1 MARKILTY
9 KEIGMAEFVQPTISD
24 PTVTD
29 AIEYIGRQ
37 LDTNTVMYHFD
48 PALVTPQENAEINE
62 QRVWDLDDPVEFAEM
77 KEFVKQVPE
86 ITRKVAEIEAGINR
100 INTFKLFK
108 GIIDNDAEVIAMI
121 NAIDDARGAWLA
133 SVGLV
138 GNSIIS

>member
-9 KEIGMAEFVQPTISD
+9 KEIAMAEFVQPLISNPED
-24 PTVTD
+24 TS
-29 AIEYIGRQ
+29 AIEYIGRH
-37 LDTNTVMYHFD
+37 LDTNTVMFHFNED
-48 PALVTPQENAEINE
+48 TVTPQENADINE
-62 QRVWDLDDPVEFAEM
+62 QRVWNLDDPIEFAEM
-77 KEFVKQVPE
+77 KEFVKSVPE
-86 ITRKVAEIEAGINR
+86 ITRKIAEIEAGINR

-121 NAIDDARGAWLA
+121 NAIDDARGEWLA

>member
-24 PTVTD
+24 PTVAD

-37 LDTNTVMYHFD
+37 VDTNTVMYHID
-48 PALVTPQENAEINE
+48 ADIVAPQENAEINE
-62 QRVWDLDDPVEFAEM
+62 QRVWNLDDPIEFAEM
-77 KEFVKQVPE
+77 KEFVKSVPE
-86 ITRKVAEIEAGINR
+86 ITRKIAEIESGINR

-121 NAIDDARGAWLA
+121 NAIDDARGEWLA

>member
-1 MARKILTY
+1 MQLNT
-9 KEIGMAEFVQPTISD
+9 
-24 PTVTD
+24 
-29 AIEYIGRQ
+29 IGRQ

-77 KEFVKQVPE
+77 KEFVKSVPE